1 MQKRILL
8 AKENGIRLKM
18 VAYGIIVFACAV
30 LFFTLV
36 GIFQVNKKYQSLL
49 SVTEQN
55 INAVNAIDTLGNYS
69 DYLTDQVREYVITM
83 DFDYVEA
90 YFEEIENGY
99 YKQHSLTVLGG
110 QMFPDDQEVCDM
122 LERFSDLSDEMVE
135 FEIHAMKLI
144 AVRNGVDEKILPKK
158 LAAYEL
164 TEEELR
170 FSEDEKITAAYYL
183 VFGKEYMA
191 LRKEADDTMS
201 EVQSRIESVT
211 KSQRVAASDQVL
223 RSIRNQTICLFLI
236 FGALIAL
243 LLVFIIMVL
252 KPLYAI
258 EESMK
263 KQERLKEAG
272 PKELRDLV
280 KAYNHMCDL
289 NAESK
294 VELAHEAEH
303 DVLTGLLNRGAFDK
317 LTRYL
322 QESIEPT
329 ALILLDVDN
338 FKGVND
344 TYGHQIGDEALKR
357 VSELLKEHF
366 RSNDYPARTGGDEF
380 AVIMTNISPKEKDII
395 RSKLTAVNDSLSKAE
410 GNVPKLSLSAGIA
423 FAQIGYKPQLYKMA
437 DEALYKTKE
446 NGKCGY
452 TFYGDWK

>member
-99 YKQHSLTVLGG
+99 YKQHSLTVLGC
-110 QMFPDDQEVCDM
+110 QMFPDDQAVCDM

-236 FGALIAL
+236 FGALIAI

-252 KPLYAI
+252 RPLYAI

-272 PKELRDLV
+272 PKE
-280 KAYNHMCDL
+280 
-289 NAESK
+289 
-294 VELAHEAEH
+294 
-303 DVLTGLLNRGAFDK
+303 
-317 LTRYL
+317 
-322 QESIEPT
+322 
-329 ALILLDVDN
+329 
-338 FKGVND
+338 
-344 TYGHQIGDEALKR
+344 
-357 VSELLKEHF
+357 
-366 RSNDYPARTGGDEF
+366 
-380 AVIMTNISPKEKDII
+380 
-395 RSKLTAVNDSLSKAE
+395 
-410 GNVPKLSLSAGIA
+410 
-423 FAQIGYKPQLYKMA
+423 
-437 DEALYKTKE
+437 
-446 NGKCGY
+446 
-452 TFYGDWK
+452 